1 MGKTPIHWAAYDGH
15 TEIVKFLVPLTEFM
29 AKRSYP
35 LLSAVCLQCCTIMK
49 IILEFLIMEETPIAI
64 H

>member
-35 LLSAVCLQCCTIMK
+35 LLSAVCLQ
-49 IILEFLIMEETPIAI
+49 F
-64 H
+64 